1 MAISMGG
8 GGTGEDED
16 DAAPMAEI
24 NVTPFVDVMLV
35 LLIIFMV
42 AAPMM
47 VTGVPVDL
55 PRSAAP
61 RAASPSP
68 PVVLTVT
75 REGAIHLG
83 EERIEEGALSARLAR
98 LKEENAELAVHVRG
112 DRAVPYGEVLRI
124 MGRVTAAGISR
135 VSLIAEAEPAAAAA
149 PR

>member
-1 MAISMGG
+1 MAFSMGG
-8 GGTGEDED
+8 GAEDED
-16 DAAPMAEI
+16 DAAPMSEI

-47 VTGVPVDL
+47 TSGVPVDL

-75 REGAIHLG
+75 RDGAVHIA
-83 EERIEEGALSARLAR
+83 EERIEESALAERLAA
-98 LKEENAELAVHVRG
+98 LKEGNPDLVVHVRG
-112 DRAVPYGEVLRI
+112 DRAVAYGEVLRI
-124 MGRVTAAGISR
+124 MGRVTAAGIPR
-135 VSLIAEAEPAAAAA
+135 VSLIAEAEPSAAGV
-149 PR
+149 R

>member
-1 MAISMGG
+1 MAMSVGG
-8 GGTGEDED
+8 ESGDED
-16 DAAPMAEI
+16 DAAPMSEI

-47 VTGVPVDL
+47 TAGVPVDL

-61 RAASPSP
+61 RTSTPEP

-75 REGAIHLG
+75 REGAVHIG
-83 EERIEEGALSARLAR
+83 EDRIEEAALPARLAA
-98 LKEENAELAVHVRG
+98 LKEAKPDLVIHVRG
-112 DRAVPYGEVLRI
+112 DRAVAYGEVLRI

-135 VSLIAEAEPAAAAA
+135 VSLIAEVDQAAAAGA
-149 PR
+149 R

>member
-1 MAISMGG
+1 MAFSMGG
-8 GGTGEDED
+8 APEDGDE
-16 DAAPMAEI
+16 AAPMAEI

-47 VTGVPVDL
+47 VAGVPVDL

-61 RAASPSP
+61 RASTAQP

-75 REGAIHLG
+75 REGAIHIG
-83 EERIEEGALSARLAR
+83 EELTDEGALPIRLAAM
-98 LKEENAELAVHVRG
+98 KEADPSITIHVRG

-124 MGRVTAAGISR
+124 MGRVAAAGITR
-135 VSLIAEAEPAAAAA
+135 VALISEAESGAAAG
-149 PR
+149 RR

>member
-1 MAISMGG
+1 MAMSVGG
-8 GGTGEDED
+8 DSGEDD
-16 DAAPMAEI
+16 DAVPMSEI

-47 VTGVPVDL
+47 TAGVPVDL

-61 RAASPSP
+61 RVANPSP

-75 REGAIHLG
+75 REGTIHIG
-83 EERIEEGALSARLAR
+83 EERIDEAQLSARLAA
-98 LKEENAELAVHVRG
+98 LKAEKPDLSVHVRG

-124 MGRVTAAGISR
+124 MGRVTAAGIPR
-135 VSLIAEAEPAAAAA
+135 VSLIAEAEPGGAA
-149 PR
+149 R

>member
-1 MAISMGG
+1 MAVSMGG
-8 GGTGEDED
+8 GGDDDD
-16 DAAPMAEI
+16 DAAPMSEI

-47 VTGVPVDL
+47 TAGVPVDL

-61 RAASPSP
+61 RAATPEP

-75 REGAIHLG
+75 REGAVHVG
-83 EERIEEGALSARLAR
+83 EERTAEAELSARLVALKTAR
-98 LKEENAELAVHVRG
+98 PDIVVHVRG

-124 MGRVTAAGISR
+124 MGRVTAAGIPR
-135 VSLIAEAEPAAAAA
+135 VSLIAEADPAAAGA
-149 PR
+149 R